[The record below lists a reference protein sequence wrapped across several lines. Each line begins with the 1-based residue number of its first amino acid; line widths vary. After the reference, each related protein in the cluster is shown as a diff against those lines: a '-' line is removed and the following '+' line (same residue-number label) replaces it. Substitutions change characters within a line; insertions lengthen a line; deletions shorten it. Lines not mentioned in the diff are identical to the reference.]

1 MTPQQPRDPWARLA
15 TAARNARDERDTTA
29 PYGFATRVAALA
41 FAQERRVVSLFDR
54 FALRAFGV
62 SCLMALGSLALNYNS
77 LTSPAPVAM
86 SEHVGASAESFETEQ
101 PQDDAVALVLDI
113 AD

>member
-1 MTPQQPRDPWARLA
+1 MNPQQSRDPWTRLA
-15 TAARNARDERDTTA
+15 TAARNVSDERDTAA

-41 FAQERRVVSLFDR
+41 LAQERRVVSLFDR

-62 SCLMALGSLALNYNS
+62 SCLLALGSLALNYNS
-77 LTSPAPVAM
+77 LSSPAPVAIG
-86 SEHVGASAESFETEQ
+86 EYEGAVGAEAET
-101 PQDDAVALVLDI
+101 PQDDAVSLVLDI

>member
-1 MTPQQPRDPWARLA
+1 MNFQPPRDPWTRLTA
-15 TAARNARDERDTTA
+15 AARNARDERDTAA

-41 FAQERRVVSLFDR
+41 MAQERRVVSLFDR

-62 SCLMALGSLALNYNS
+62 SCLLALGSLALNYNS

-86 SEHVGASAESFETEQ
+86 GEYEGAASAESAEQ

>member
-1 MTPQQPRDPWARLA
+1 MNLQQPRDPWTRLA
-15 TAARNARDERDTTA
+15 TAARSARDERDSAA

-41 FAQERRVVSLFDR
+41 MAQERRVVSLFDR

-62 SCLMALGSLALNYNS
+62 SCLLALGSLALNYNS
-77 LTSPAPVAM
+77 LTAPAPVAM
-86 SEHVGASAESFETEQ
+86 GEYEGSVSAEASEQ
-101 PQDDAVALVLDI
+101 PQDDAVSLVLDI

>member
-1 MTPQQPRDPWARLA
+1 MNLQQPRDPWTRLA
-15 TAARNARDERDTTA
+15 TAARHARDERDTAA

-41 FAQERRVVSLFDR
+41 FSQERRMVSLFDR

-62 SCLMALGSLALNYNS
+62 SCLLALGSLVLNYNS
-77 LTSPAPVAM
+77 LTAPAPVALGEYEGVM
-86 SEHVGASAESFETEQ
+86 SSEFTEQ
-101 PQDDAVALVLDI
+101 PQDDVVSLVLDI